1 MGNCQAVETAT
12 TVIQRPDGK
21 LERVYSTVTASE
33 VLSLILATTSLFSSP
48 LTYLT
53 VAVSALLESNYF
65 DLLIVSCSP
74 MSVGSSVR
82 KGSHQFICSASLLLT
97 MCVCFYLNI
106 ELMKGLRAKKSE
118 KMKKIH
124 GEVSVAEEEISP
136 LTLRSESA
144 FDKYIQISVHEKQR
158 ETMNAI
164 ATNKLR
170 AWQPSLQS
178 ISEFI
183 ALCVSFHF

>member
-33 VLSLILATTSLFSSP
+33 VIKSHP
-48 LTYLT
+48 GHH
-53 VAVSALLESNYF
+53 VALLISSYVPHGCCLRVTRIK
-65 DLLIVSCSP
+65 LLRLSD
-74 MSVGSSVR
+74 
-82 KGSHQFICSASLLLT
+82 SLLLGHVYRLI
-97 MCVCFYLNI
+97 CSE

-144 FDKYIQISVHEKQR
+144 F
-158 ETMNAI
+158 
-164 ATNKLR
+164 
-170 AWQPSLQS
+170 
-178 ISEFI
+178 
-183 ALCVSFHF
+183 

>member
-33 VLSLILATTSLFSSP
+33 VIKSHP
-48 LTYLT
+48 GHH
-53 VAVSALLESNYF
+53 VALLISSYVPHGCCLRVTRIK
-65 DLLIVSCSP
+65 LLRPSD
-74 MSVGSSVR
+74 
-82 KGSHQFICSASLLLT
+82 SLLLAH
-97 MCVCFYLNI
+97 VCRLI
-106 ELMKGLRAKKSE
+106 CSEELMKGLRAKKSE